1 VTLNPARCGASPFT
15 RLTTNP
21 DCTSRFSTLHS
32 AHLPVRGQ
40 PPLGGA
46 TLPATIGRAVD
57 TLEEMVA
64 VEEVVPA
71 PSEEDPVHAARVA
84 EASMS
89 QPGKSFIGIKD
100 RAGPQASRLLI
111 MNASTGGRMS
121 TIRRIR
127 QGATAA
133 LMVASLGA
141 CAGNQLGNILGSVLG
156 GGAQSGQQSGQ
167 LSGTIRGV
175 DSRSQQISIQQSNG
189 QTVPVSYDNQ
199 TQVVYQNQKYSPTAL
214 EYGDQVTARVQAN
227 GNSYYTD
234 YVQVDQSVTG
244 GANGSSSNV
253 QLLQGTVR
261 QVDRRSGVFT
271 VDVSNNSTL
280 TVTLP
285 NNLSSNDTNTFNNL
299 RSGQYIRFYG
309 TYLSNGQVQLRQFN

>member
-1 VTLNPARCGASPFT
+1 MSPI
-15 RLTTNP
+15 
-21 DCTSRFSTLHS
+21 
-32 AHLPVRGQ
+32 Q
-40 PPLGGA
+40 
-46 TLPATIGRAVD
+46 
-57 TLEEMVA
+57 
-64 VEEVVPA
+64 
-71 PSEEDPVHAARVA
+71 
-84 EASMS
+84 
-89 QPGKSFIGIKD
+89 
-100 RAGPQASRLLI
+100 
-111 MNASTGGRMS
+111 
-121 TIRRIR
+121 RIR
-127 QGATAA
+127 KGAAAA
-133 LMVASLGA
+133 LMLASLGA
-141 CAGNQLGNILGSVLG
+141 CAGGLGNILGGVLG

-214 EYGDQVTARVQAN
+214 EYGDQVTARIQAN

-244 GANGSSSNV
+244 SANGSSSNV

-261 QVDRRSGVFT
+261 QVDRRNGVFT
-271 VDVSNNSTL
+271 IDVSNRNTL

-299 RSGQYIRFYG
+299 RSGQFIRFYG
-309 TYLSNGQVQLRQFN
+309 TYLNNSQVQLRQFN